1 MKFNL
6 PFLGFLLIQVS
17 LHAQLGFHGGIQF
30 PNHGVEYSG
39 PEQQPGNGIAGYRL
53 VGRHRL
59 RLPAAPNTR
68 IEFLPELHFAA
79 YQADVIDLGDL
90 DARFYSGFLN
100 VNVYLLDLKGD
111 CDCPTW
117 SKSGNTLTKGLF
129 LQLSPGYS
137 LIYGNVK
144 TTEVLYKGR
153 STESKPCAGR
163 RTGPGGFQAND
174 HHALCRRPVFSQR
187 HLARTEESIARDISI
202 GDRVTHNESPLTL
215 IYAGIHIGVQN
226 PPVTPVPIRKKRIHN
241 ALFFLFL

>member
-30 PNHGVEYSG
+30 TNA
-39 PEQQPGNGIAGYRL
+39 PEWNILDRSNNRVTELPGTGWSAGIDYAFRL
-53 VGRHRL
+53 
-59 RLPAAPNTR
+59 PNTR

-100 VNVYLLDLKGD
+100 VNVYILDLKGD

-144 TTEVLYKGR
+144 TTEILYKGR
-153 STESKPCAGR
+153 STNPSLALGAGLDLGVSER
-163 RTGPGGFQAND
+163 MTITPYAGVRYFPNAIWPG
-174 HHALCRRPVFSQR
+174 L
-187 HLARTEESIARDISI
+187 EEAIARDISI

-215 IYAGIHIGVQN
+215 IYAGIRIGVQ
-226 PPVTPVPIRKKRIHN
+226 IHR
-241 ALFFLFL
+241 